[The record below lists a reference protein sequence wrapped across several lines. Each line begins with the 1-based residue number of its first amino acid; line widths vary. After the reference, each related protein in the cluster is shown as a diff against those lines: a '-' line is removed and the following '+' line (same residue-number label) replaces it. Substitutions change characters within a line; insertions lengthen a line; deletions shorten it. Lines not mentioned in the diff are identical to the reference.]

1 MNKEFWTLY
10 DTPLTY
16 ARTKKAPLEDN
27 ILWDSLAAAQAY
39 VDNVDQYAYVICGV
53 VISELYSGIRSKKEE
68 KAIELFVNSIDS
80 LLMEQNDWLQIGNFI
95 CNLRKNGLSV
105 PFQDAVIAYLSVK
118 NNCKILTNDKHF
130 SMMKIIDNRIVCV

>member
-1 MNKEFWTLY
+1 MILL
-10 DTPLTY
+10 DTNVIIDMLNN
-16 ARTKKAPLEDN
+16 ED
-27 ILWDSLAAAQAY
+27 DSRWNFLLQEEC
-39 VDNVDQYAYVICGV
+39 VICGV

>member
-1 MNKEFWTLY
+1 MILL
-10 DTPLTY
+10 DTNVIIDMLNN
-16 ARTKKAPLEDN
+16 ED
-27 ILWDSLAAAQAY
+27 DSRWNFLLQEEC
-39 VDNVDQYAYVICGV
+39 VICGV

-68 KAIELFVNSIDS
+68 KAIEVFVNSIDS
-80 LLMEQNDWLQIGNFI
+80 LLIEQNDWLQIGNFI

-118 NNCKILTNDKHF
+118 NNCKILTNDNHF